1 VKNYLS
7 RMRQRPSIAR
17 ALAEEGQLYAEE
29 QARRKA
35 A

>member
-1 VKNYLS
+1 
-7 RMRQRPSIAR
+7 MRQRPSVAR

-29 QARRKA
+29 QARQKA